1 MACMRKELFTVD
13 ALRSAESWVAEN
25 QRMAATIRELESRCG
40 SQEDRYLAMHSE
52 MCQELDSLRTAVP
65 GSGGVDLPQM
75 LDDIAQLRRQSSD
88 AQTCLITGHLKVVKS
103 LFDTDGNYRFKL
115 RDVRQLLKE
124 AQDEIEILSQDNNNN
139 TSKPKCYTLINC
151 IDNFLK
157 ETEVLKVVRDTLETA
172 TGELVEQKER
182 TNQLEALNAR
192 NPENIQAL
200 LTAAKLDY
208 ADLTISDLRVQ
219 HSDLK
224 AHNASLASD
233 LTFLNARESETN
245 SIIRSIVIAKDEIRE
260 KLAER
265 NPAISQCHTNIAR
278 LTSQL
283 EESQSKMEEYTVGN
297 SSLRK
302 LPLNSWYSSCDVLYK
317 GQRYGRPEFARHNQE
332 LDYMLV
338 RLVVDISKLDRDF
351 AMGGIVRNVSCRE
364 EPQVW
369 KLALKD
375 KIVKPLTANRNLCYP
390 RVTPVVEKL
399 VHLLRA

>member
-1 MACMRKELFTVD
+1 MIATLPCTLSVSNTFT
-13 ALRSAESWVAEN
+13 LK
-25 QRMAATIRELESRCG
+25 
-40 SQEDRYLAMHSE
+40 E

-88 AQTCLITGHLKVVKS
+88 AQTFVKS

-124 AQDEIEILSQDNNNN
+124 AQDEIEVLSQDNNNN

-151 IDNFLK
+151 IDNFLE

-200 LTAAKLDY
+200 
-208 ADLTISDLRVQ
+208 SENF

-245 SIIRSIVIAKDEIRE
+245 SIIRSIVVAKDEIRE

-265 NPAISQCHTNIAR
+265 NPAICHIHTIPTSAPGSQNSELR
-278 LTSQL
+278 LLEPYFPSVTFSLPTPKRLSHLRLGHHLQSDSGTFRVRPQPRHLPDKYATPMLPTPDLRSGIPFASLSPEPPVLAPTSDFDPT
-283 EESQSKMEEYTVGN
+283 SAYTHCIG
-297 SSLRK
+297 
-302 LPLNSWYSSCDVLYK
+302 
-317 GQRYGRPEFARHNQE
+317 
-332 LDYMLV
+332 
-338 RLVVDISKLDRDF
+338 
-351 AMGGIVRNVSCRE
+351 
-364 EPQVW
+364 
-369 KLALKD
+369 
-375 KIVKPLTANRNLCYP
+375 
-390 RVTPVVEKL
+390 
-399 VHLLRA
+399 